1 MLLNKLQEVRDG
13 TIKCAN
19 KPGDDAFTS
28 KVEDISQVVKLMHET
43 MDKTIGKIETVH
55 KKEWVETNVLKDEQF
70 YSDKIKTLEKEI
82 ENLSENRI
90 TLKMKSLKEQRDFAI
105 NNAAKY

>member
-55 KKEWVETNVLKDEQF
+55 KKE
-70 YSDKIKTLEKEI
+70 
-82 ENLSENRI
+82 
-90 TLKMKSLKEQRDFAI
+90 
-105 NNAAKY
+105 